1 MTTQKF
7 ISMHELHERLLT
19 EPVSISSEDIIVDV
33 RTPEEFK
40 DGHIAGALNRPL
52 DQIQQSPET
61 FKNEFQKYR
70 DVYVHCQAGRRSQMA
85 CQILDQVGSKNW
97 ICISVGGMGDWIMA
111 RYPFER
117 N

>member
-70 DVYVHCQAGRRSQMA
+70 DVYVHCQAGRRDPPG
-85 CQILDQVGSKNW
+85 LR
-97 ICISVGGMGDWIMA
+97 A
-111 RYPFER
+111 RRRRQREHPGR
-117 N
+117 PHRSRGA